1 VVTTPHVAGS
11 TAEAQEEV
19 GFLIAQQVRDF
30 LAEGVIRNA
39 VNLPTLSAEQ
49 YRRLRPYLDLASRL
63 GMLLVQIAAGRPSRV
78 RITFAGEPAEL
89 GTHILRNAV
98 LTGVLNAVLEEKVNL
113 VNASA
118 VAAQRGLLI
127 EEHTRRREHGF
138 PDAIEVSL
146 TVAERARALTV
157 EGTVLHGTSP
167 RIISLDGIA
176 LESPLAGTL
185 LFTRNRD
192 VPGVIGQ
199 IGTILGNLGVNIAT
213 FALGRREVVR
223 GAEAIALVR
232 LDGEV
237 PESILEPLRAIPA
250 LTEARLVRL
259 PEEAGTA
266 QKAAAA
272 PQS

>member
-1 VVTTPHVAGS
+1 
-11 TAEAQEEV
+11 
-19 GFLIAQQVRDF
+19 
-30 LAEGVIRNA
+30 
-39 VNLPTLSAEQ
+39 
-49 YRRLRPYLDLASRL
+49 
-63 GMLLVQIAAGRPSRV
+63 
-78 RITFAGEPAEL
+78 
-89 GTHILRNAV
+89 
-98 LTGVLNAVLEEKVNL
+98 
-113 VNASA
+113 
-118 VAAQRGLLI
+118 
-127 EEHTRRREHGF
+127 
-138 PDAIEVSL
+138 
-146 TVAERARALTV
+146 
-157 EGTVLHGTSP
+157 VLHGTSP

-266 QKAAAA
+266 QQAAAA